1 MSKKRRRSRPR
12 GQAEGRAAS
21 TAVEPERPSRTPAG
35 PFPRGTF
42 DTPFPPIRTAL
53 ARGFVTVGASTGLLA
68 AVFAVELVR
77 WVGLVIL
84 GFEGPPGP
92 TLLTSIA
99 LPPINTAFDLFNA
112 QSIFGAQLASSIA
125 LLAFFSI
132 DSVVLALFA
141 AIVVQRLEGD
151 EGVGDAL
158 RRGARAIPIVLTAQ
172 VIAVSGL
179 LLGNQILPILGGGLA
194 FLGQFAILLGLIFF
208 LANVPIAAV
217 RLRVGIQETIRRAG
231 RAGILPGSRHLLL
244 CVLYFF
250 VTYMMLPVVFLAAPE
265 GARFGVNPSI
275 GVWVIALVASFIHLG
290 FLAAFAYRWIA
301 AEDDIPTEPVRIRRP
316 R

>member
-12 GQAEGRAAS
+12 GPAGGRASS
-21 TAVEPERPSRTPAG
+21 TAVEPERPTRMPAG
-35 PFPRGTF
+35 PFSRATF

-53 ARGFVTVGASTGLLA
+53 ARGFVVVGASSGLLA
-68 AVFAVELVR
+68 AAFAVEFLR
-77 WVGLVIL
+77 WIGLVIL
-84 GFEGPPGP
+84 GFEGPAGP

-112 QSIFGAQLASSIA
+112 QTIYGARLVSSVA

-132 DSVVLALFA
+132 DSVVLAVFTSL
-141 AIVVQRLEGD
+141 VVQRLEGED
-151 EGVGDAL
+151 GVGDAL
-158 RRGARAIPIVLTAQ
+158 RRGIRAIPIVLTAQ

-179 LLGNQILPILGGGLA
+179 LLGNQILPLLGGGLA

-217 RLRVGIQETIRRAG
+217 RLRLGIPETIRRSG
-231 RAGILPGSRHLLL
+231 RMGILPGSRHLLL

-275 GVWVIALVASFIHLG
+275 AVWVIALVAAFIHLG
-290 FLAAFAYRWIA
+290 FLGAFAYRWIA
-301 AEDDIPTEPVRIRRP
+301 AEDEIPAEPVRIRRP